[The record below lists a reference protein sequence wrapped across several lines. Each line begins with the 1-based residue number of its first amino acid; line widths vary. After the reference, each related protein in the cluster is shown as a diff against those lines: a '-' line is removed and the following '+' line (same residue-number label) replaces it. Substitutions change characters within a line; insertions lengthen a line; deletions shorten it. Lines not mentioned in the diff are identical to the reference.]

1 MRSRRLLAAASTALL
16 AMTMPALAEITVVAS
31 IKPVHS
37 LVAGVMEGVGEP
49 GLIVGGAGSPH
60 SYAMR
65 PSEAGA
71 LQDARLVFWIGEGLE
86 TFLVEPLKTLAGDA
100 RIVELSEV
108 EGLTLLHY
116 REAGP
121 GQDHDGHDHEQHD
134 HEGHDHDHEG
144 EAHHDHDHVHHGMD
158 MHLWLDPE
166 NARMMVG
173 EIAQALSEADPD
185 NAETYRRN
193 AAALQVRL
201 DELTAQ
207 TQAALAE
214 VRDRPFVV
222 FHDAYQY
229 FEERFGIEAAGS
241 ITVSPE
247 AIPGARRVAE
257 IRERIEELGATCVF
271 SEPQFEP
278 QIVSTLIEGTDARA
292 AELDPLGAA
301 LEDGPDLYFEL
312 ISGLTTSLT
321 ECLSQE

>member
-1 MRSRRLLAAASTALL
+1 MRSRRLLAAASAAALFTA
-16 AMTMPALAEITVVAS
+16 TTGPALADVAVVAS
-31 IKPVHS
+31 IKPIHS

-60 SYAMR
+60 DYAMR

-71 LQDARLVFWIGEGLE
+71 LQDAGLVFWVGEGLE
-86 TFLVEPLKTLAGDA
+86 TFLADPLQTLAGDA

-108 EGLTLLHY
+108 DGLTLLGY
-116 REAGP
+116 RKAGP
-121 GQDHDGHDHEQHD
+121 VHAD
-134 HEGHDHDHEG
+134 HEGHDHDEEDH
-144 EAHHDHDHVHHGMD
+144 AHGAMD

-166 NARMMVG
+166 NAKLMVG
-173 EIAQALSEADPD
+173 EIARALSGADPE
-185 NAETYRRN
+185 NAGSYEQN
-193 AAALQVRL
+193 AAALQDRL
-201 DELTAQ
+201 DDLIAQ
-207 TQAALAE
+207 TQAAVAE
-214 VRDRPFVV
+214 IRDRPFVV

-257 IRERIEELGATCVF
+257 IGERIEELGAVCVF

-278 QIVSTLIEGTDARA
+278 QLVSTLIEGTEARA

-301 LEDGPDLYFEL
+301 LENGPDLYFEL
-312 ISGLTTSLT
+312 ISGMTASLT
-321 ECLSQE
+321 DCLSQGA